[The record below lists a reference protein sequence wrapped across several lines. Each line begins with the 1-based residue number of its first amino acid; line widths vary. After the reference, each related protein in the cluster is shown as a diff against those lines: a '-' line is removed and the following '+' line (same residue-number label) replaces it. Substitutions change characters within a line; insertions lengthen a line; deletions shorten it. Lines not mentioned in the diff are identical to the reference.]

1 MYRNF
6 DELALGLTPMDIKE
20 VMNIS
25 KSNAYALCKSEGFPA
40 KRVGKLIRVSRESF
54 IKWLEENH
62 SA

>member
-6 DELALGLTPMDIKE
+6 DELPLVLTPMDIKE